1 MKTEY
6 AKWAGKPASNKRRFN
21 KTPKKINTAKEE
33 AIMPQDKTEAL
44 LDDREKTHGDASKTF
59 ALGADLVTVVI
70 NFCGRPLKPHHFAV
84 LNILH
89 KIARIMCGSYH
100 KDHWGDIEGYARL
113 GKKLQK
119 QLKRQERISASGN

>member
-1 MKTEY
+1 
-6 AKWAGKPASNKRRFN
+6 
-21 KTPKKINTAKEE
+21 
-33 AIMPQDKTEAL
+33 MPQDKTEAL
-44 LDDREKTHGDASKTF
+44 LDASAKTHAAASKTF
-59 ALGADLVTVVI
+59 ALGAEVVNVVN

-113 GKKLQK
+113 GRRLQK